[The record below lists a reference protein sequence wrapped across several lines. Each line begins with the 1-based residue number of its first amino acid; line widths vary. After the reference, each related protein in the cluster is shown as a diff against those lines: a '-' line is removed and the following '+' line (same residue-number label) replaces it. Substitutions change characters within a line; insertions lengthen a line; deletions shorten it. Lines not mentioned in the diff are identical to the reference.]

1 MSKTRAEP
9 AKDARNLVEL
19 VRDFRKR
26 LGPEGP
32 LEDGYLAWMRQSPDL
47 DTAIDRAVRSRKPT
61 GKMHNHQ
68 SRVPL
73 TYLLTFGRRLKAS
86 WVHCESFHDLL
97 LYCQRVA
104 QVGIGPVTQ
113 YDVAQRIGAFL
124 GLEPEYV
131 YLHAGVK
138 QGAEAL
144 GISTKG
150 KGHLTKSELPL
161 ALRPL
166 TADECEDFLC
176 VYRALF
182 PKIKQKEKR

>member
-1 MSKTRAEP
+1 MSKSRAKP
-9 AKDARNLVEL
+9 AEFAQTLVEL
-19 VRDFRKR
+19 VRDFRAR

-32 LEDGYLAWMRQSPDL
+32 LEDGYLDWMRHSPGL
-47 DTAIDRAVRSRKPT
+47 DAAIDRAVRSRKPS

-73 TYLLTFGRRLKAS
+73 KTLLTFGRRLKAS
-86 WVHCESFHDLL
+86 WVPRESFHDLL
-97 LYCQRVA
+97 TYCQRVA
-104 QVGIGPVTQ
+104 QPGIGPVTQ
-113 YDVAQRIGAFL
+113 YDVAQRLGAYL

-138 QGAEAL
+138 QGAQAL
-144 GISTKG
+144 GIMTKG
-150 KGHLTKSELPL
+150 KEYLTKSELPL
-161 ALRPL
+161 AMRAL

-182 PKIKQKEKR
+182 PKIRQKEKA